1 MSKYNKNIVKHICE
15 LVSRDEYTVSEICS
29 IVGIGESTWFDWM
42 KLKPEFSESVQ
53 KAKDKLVEKRLAEC
67 KKSLYKMITGYEV
80 KESVTEYVNVNGKP
94 TPKSIRE
101 TTKHVLPSLGAIIH
115 YQTNMDPE
123 HWANKQRTEITGKD
137 GAPITTQLPK
147 LSEEDIEELR
157 KMNGL
162 Q

>member
-15 LVSRDEYTVSEICS
+15 LVSRDEYTVREICS
-29 IVGIGESTWFDWM
+29 IVGINEDTWYDWM
-42 KLKPEFSESVQ
+42 KRKSEFSEIVQ
-53 KAKDKLVEKRLAEC
+53 KARDVLVEKRLAEC

-80 KESVTEYVNVNGKP
+80 KESVTKYVNVNGKP

-123 HWANKQRTEITGKD
+123 HWSNKQRTEITGKD

>member
-29 IVGIGESTWFDWM
+29 IVGIAESTWFDWM
-42 KLKPEFSESVQ
+42 KEKTEFSESVQ

-80 KESVTEYVNVNGKP
+80 TESVTEYVNEGGKP
-94 TPKSIRE
+94 KPKMIRE
-101 TTKHVLPSLGAIIH
+101 TKKHVQPSLGAIIH

-137 GAPITTQLPK
+137 GAPFTLPK
-147 LSEEDIEELR
+147 LSDADIEELR
-157 KMNGL
+157 KINGL